1 MARPPQP
8 ADVGTTAGA
17 PRLEVVPGISIPEAE
32 LRERLIQ
39 AGGPGGQ
46 NVNKVATAVV
56 LRVDLAKTELR
67 PAVRTR
73 LIKLAGTRATKSGEL
88 VIKADR
94 HRTQAR
100 NRADALTR
108 LAELVE
114 QAHHQP
120 KPRRPT
126 KLKPAVKRRRL
137 DTKGRRGA
145 LKKLRS
151 SPPAD

>member
-1 MARPPQP
+1 MMDGQLPKGVPDDAITMDFVRAR
-8 ADVGTTAGA
+8 GA
-17 PRLEVVPGISIPEAE
+17 
-32 LRERLIQ
+32 
-39 AGGPGGQ
+39 GGQ

-73 LIKLAGTRATKSGEL
+73 LINLAGARATKSGEL

-100 NRADALTR
+100 NRAEALAR

-126 KLKPAVKRRRL
+126 KLKAAVKRRRL